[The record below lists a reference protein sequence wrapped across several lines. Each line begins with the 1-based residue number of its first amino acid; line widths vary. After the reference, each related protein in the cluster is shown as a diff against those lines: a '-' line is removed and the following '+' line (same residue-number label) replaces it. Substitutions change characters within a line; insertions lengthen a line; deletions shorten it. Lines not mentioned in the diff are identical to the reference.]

1 MGKRPD
7 STHWYHR
14 GKEIIKKENNARLLI
29 TLTGYSYMV
38 THTSMNSA
46 EQGLTLSNRRDVLLF
61 FWYYDSTLDKFF
73 LSKDTKKEKK
83 SLISPGKIKNEKI
96 GMKVRI
102 WLLLAIIKSILKL
115 LCFLMLNS
123 QILGFIWRGTTYFVV
138 NDKNYFLPGDNDRRA
153 SCRTRSTYFWR
164 QIKSLKTQNVKIF
177 PFLNLMF
184 SNYKSFFLSNECLR

>member
-1 MGKRPD
+1 
-7 STHWYHR
+7 
-14 GKEIIKKENNARLLI
+14 
-29 TLTGYSYMV
+29 MV

-102 WLLLAIIKSILKL
+102 
-115 LCFLMLNS
+115 
-123 QILGFIWRGTTYFVV
+123 
-138 NDKNYFLPGDNDRRA
+138 
-153 SCRTRSTYFWR
+153 
-164 QIKSLKTQNVKIF
+164 
-177 PFLNLMF
+177 
-184 SNYKSFFLSNECLR
+184 